1 MNIDIPK
8 VPKSESLVLSIIDKR
23 RKQTKIHRSLGHAKA
38 AVTLLSE
45 TSYSKDY
52 RTKTVTYPEARIYTV
67 IDGEWRLLYYIE
79 EGSTILPW
87 QSL

>member
-1 MNIDIPK
+1 MSTDIPK
-8 VPKSESLVLSIIDKR
+8 VPKTEGLVLSIIDKR
-23 RKQTKIHRSLGHAKA
+23 RRPNKIHRSLAHAKA
-38 AVTLLSE
+38 AVTLLAE

-52 RTKTVTYPEARIYTV
+52 RTKTVSYPEARIYTV
-67 IDGEWRLLYYIE
+67 VDGEWRLLYYIE